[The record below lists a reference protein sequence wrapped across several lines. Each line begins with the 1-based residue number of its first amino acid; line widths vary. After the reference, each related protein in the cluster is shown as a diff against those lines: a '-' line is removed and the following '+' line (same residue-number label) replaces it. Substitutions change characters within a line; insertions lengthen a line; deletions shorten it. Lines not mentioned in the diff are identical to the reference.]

1 MGLHQMYSEY
11 ENGLQFTPVN
21 ILLTPGKGNATEQS
35 DSGQLSSATLNNPTG
50 VAKTGNVTLEW

>member
-1 MGLHQMYSEY
+1 MYSEY

-35 DSGQLSSATLNNPTG
+35 DFGQLSSATLNNPIG
-50 VAKTGNVTLEW
+50 VAKTGIVTLE

>member
-21 ILLTPGKGNATEQS
+21 ILLTPGKGNAIEQS
-35 DSGQLSSATLNNPTG
+35 DSGQLSSATLG
-50 VAKTGNVTLEW
+50 VAKTGIITLVP